1 MSPAQQ
7 VLNYRREIDENQK
20 QVREMVMESYRD
32 IAAGKGRD
40 CNEFFDELEKRYTND
55 KVITLPLAEEDIA
68 DQTDYIAFELKS
80 PETAV
85 NMVRGF
91 RKTINSLSLFPQ
103 SHELDEDEE
112 LAEYGIRKTYYK
124 NYKIYFLIV
133 ERERIVYILR
143 IFHMLVDSKEKILRI
158 FRA

>member
-1 MSPAQQ
+1 MTK
-7 VLNYRREIDENQK
+7 Y
-20 QVREMVMESYRD
+20 
-32 IAAGKGRD
+32 
-40 CNEFFDELEKRYTND
+40 

-124 NYKIYFLIV
+124 NYKIFSL
-133 ERERIVYILR
+133 LSTS
-143 IFHMLVDSKEKILRI
+143 M
-158 FRA
+158 